1 MLIEASAIIETTEMK
16 MTKNTILV
24 LRLVPMAIVVVP
36 ACKRFVIHSL
46 KFFLRAFPLYL
57 PVNSCFARNVS
68 DLVFYIS
75 RLNCV

>member
-36 ACKRFVIHSL
+36 ACKDLQYIH
-46 KFFLRAFPLYL
+46 
-57 PVNSCFARNVS
+57 
-68 DLVFYIS
+68 
-75 RLNCV
+75 